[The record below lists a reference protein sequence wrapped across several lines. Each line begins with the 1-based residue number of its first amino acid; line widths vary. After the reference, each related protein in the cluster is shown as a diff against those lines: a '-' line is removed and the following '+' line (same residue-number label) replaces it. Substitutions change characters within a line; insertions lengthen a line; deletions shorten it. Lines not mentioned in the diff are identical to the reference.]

1 MISRRARVYTVMGI
15 SALLAAGSNL
25 VLRHGMGG
33 LGGGGGV
40 LDMLFGALASP
51 LVLGGLFGYGVS
63 QLLWLNVLAEARL
76 GAAFPVFVSSTFVMV
91 MAGSILVLGEQ
102 VTAHRLGGALLVA
115 AGIVISEWPRGARR
129 GDRPAGGGEVP

>member
-1 MISRRARVYTVMGI
+1 MVMGI

-33 LGGGGGV
+33 LGGGAEIADV
-40 LDMLFGALASP
+40 MLRALTNP
-51 LVLGGLFGYGVS
+51 LVLGGLCGYGVS

-102 VTAHRLGGALLVA
+102 VTAHRLGGAALVA
-115 AGIVISEWPRGARR
+115 AGIVLSEWPRRARR
-129 GDRPAGGGEVP
+129 LERPGGEAP

>member
-1 MISRRARVYTVMGI
+1 MSSRRARVYTVMGL

-33 LGGGGGV
+33 LGGGGEAA
-40 LDMLFGALASP
+40 DMMLLALTSP
-51 LVLGGLFGYGVS
+51 LVLGGLCGYAVS
-63 QLLWLNVLAEARL
+63 QLLWLNVLAAARL

-102 VTAHRLGGALLVA
+102 VTAHRLGGAALVA
-115 AGIVISEWPRGARR
+115 AGIVVSEWSRGPRR
-129 GDRPAGGGEVP
+129 GERAAGGGEAP